1 MFSDLSS
8 EFGGRVASRLRNEQV
23 IWLTTVG
30 RSGTPQPNPVW
41 FLWDGETFLIY
52 TQPTAYKLR
61 NLRHNPHVALHFDSG
76 EDGEDVIVFTG
87 TAILDES
94 APQAQDNPPY
104 LEKYRDGIASIEM
117 TPESMGESYSVAIR
131 VKPDKVRGF

>member
-30 RSGTPQPNPVW
+30 RTGTPQPNPVW
-41 FLWDGETFLIY
+41 FLWDGEAFLIY

-61 NLRHNPHVALHFDSG
+61 NLRHNPRVALHFDSG

-94 APQAQDNPPY
+94 APLAYNNPPY

-117 TPESMGESYSVAIR
+117 TPESMGGSYSVAIR

>member
-1 MFSDLSS
+1 MFLDLSS

-30 RSGTPQPNPVW
+30 PSGTPQPNPVW

-52 TQPTAYKLR
+52 AQPVSYKVR
-61 NLRHNPHVALHFDSG
+61 NLRSNPRVSLHFDSG

-94 APQAQDNPPY
+94 APLAHHNPAY
-104 LEKYRDGIASIEM
+104 LEKYRSGIADIQM
-117 TPESMGESYSVAIR
+117 TPQSMGESYNIAIR
-131 VKPDKVRGF
+131 VKPEKVRGF